1 MIQKD
6 VSFRIQEFL
15 NEYEWPSSV
24 EAFELPALVVPESN
38 KYFHEIKKAKIVS
51 MFEHDEHNLNFFL
64 PNMIHTNLD
73 QPCVPLHEVSICE
86 NARNIISNKNEII
99 EPGAFNKL
107 LNDRCDY
114 VIVSGASGAGKT
126 RWTRELAYHEFVIL
140 LDASPHKESNS
151 SDNLERLIDSL
162 DYKTNNVETKLEF
175 TQRLRYIL
183 LIRAEVLKAAFA
195 KYGKDT
201 FLPRHWMGLQVLS
214 GNVLHVPDFFKL
226 LLVDHFT
233 EIPFEELDKYVN
245 EKGNDEIAKL
255 FKAVVI
261 DEAQVFVKV
270 TEFFGSN
277 ENNPIKN
284 SLLRYLNSNLK
295 IIFSGT
301 SFSVAKALDLPIEN
315 KTKVRFFGVTRFFNE
330 NDVIDSLKHWGIH
343 NFDYSLATTF
353 IGVPRF
359 ASYVA
364 HYAIKNDLTSEQ
376 AAVFTKQLFFYII
389 SRVLNL
395 VEDLPSSNKKN
406 EAVFRIIRQ
415 AAYDYIMGGNGVIND
430 EQIDAINFGFGSLKM
445 IDNKVATVFAE
456 PLMIHTFRIRCLAPL
471 EKRIG
476 DELNE
481 TIIGTEFE
489 KFLACHSNAVLEY
502 VVKELKVL
510 NLFSDWKINQVVP
523 SERFVIK
530 LIENKDDETEI
541 LKKIMEDEKGMYPSV
556 IFPTKNFGTDV
567 IIIGKNELNTQKKW
581 LLIKIQTK
589 RRFDFTLSKAR
600 LRLESPYGPL
610 RKNKTIN
617 KETIEAKIRSYNEL
631 EKQCQVVHLICR
643 QLGRKKDK
651 VKITKNNIVE
661 IVFNQSS
668 WRNNVFLEAVNK
680 DIAPIVKFHFK
691 SNFCII

>member
-73 QPCVPLHEVSICE
+73 QPCAQLHEVSICE

-126 RWTRELAYHEFVIL
+126 RWTRELAYQEFVIL
-140 LDASPHKESNS
+140 LDASPHEESTG

-162 DYKTNNVETKLEF
+162 DYRTNNVQTKLEF

-315 KTKVRFFGVTRFFNE
+315 ETKVRFFGVTRFFNE

-353 IGVPRF
+353 IGRPRF

-430 EQIDAINFGFGSLKM
+430 EQIDAI
-445 IDNKVATVFAE
+445 
-456 PLMIHTFRIRCLAPL
+456 
-471 EKRIG
+471 
-476 DELNE
+476 
-481 TIIGTEFE
+481 
-489 KFLACHSNAVLEY
+489 
-502 VVKELKVL
+502 
-510 NLFSDWKINQVVP
+510 
-523 SERFVIK
+523 
-530 LIENKDDETEI
+530 
-541 LKKIMEDEKGMYPSV
+541 
-556 IFPTKNFGTDV
+556 
-567 IIIGKNELNTQKKW
+567 
-581 LLIKIQTK
+581 
-589 RRFDFTLSKAR
+589 
-600 LRLESPYGPL
+600 
-610 RKNKTIN
+610 
-617 KETIEAKIRSYNEL
+617 
-631 EKQCQVVHLICR
+631 
-643 QLGRKKDK
+643 
-651 VKITKNNIVE
+651 
-661 IVFNQSS
+661 
-668 WRNNVFLEAVNK
+668 
-680 DIAPIVKFHFK
+680 
-691 SNFCII
+691 